1 MGAGAGEVPP
11 WLTGRTRARSADHA
25 RVACAALGVPAAEV
39 MAKYAVEAAEAG
51 RAHVERFVLANFV
64 ATERAAK
71 DASVTAVLAMLRSLY
86 ALFRL
91 DQSQSFLRGQ
101 YVSAAKAKAI
111 QHEMLAVRARRAP
124 RAHGRAVGAWAL
136 GWVPV
141 AHSRCACVHTLRRP
155 CVAGSCRHGPR
166 P

>member
-71 DASVTAVLAMLRSLY
+71 EGRNPRTGA
-86 ALFRL
+86 
-91 DQSQSFLRGQ
+91 
-101 YVSAAKAKAI
+101 AI
-111 QHEMLAVRARRAP
+111 QIAASRVPKFAAGKKLKEAVN
-124 RAHGRAVGAWAL
+124 
-136 GWVPV
+136 
-141 AHSRCACVHTLRRP
+141 T
-155 CVAGSCRHGPR
+155 
-166 P
+166 